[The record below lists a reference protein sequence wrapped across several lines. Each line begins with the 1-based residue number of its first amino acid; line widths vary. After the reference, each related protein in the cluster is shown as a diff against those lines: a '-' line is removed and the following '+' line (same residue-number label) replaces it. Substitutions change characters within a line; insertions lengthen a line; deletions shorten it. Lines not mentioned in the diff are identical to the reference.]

1 MQNVPIQGVAKTVTS
16 NSEQKNDG
24 DDWCHS
30 TCIMLSNDT
39 MLFDTTPACDCSTHL
54 WEFRSLCTVFSYSDL
69 SNWSETIRNMN
80 LDSIVPW
87 FHLIS
92 TEVFRL
98 GECWSELIPE
108 KPRTRGRFVD
118 QDFLCGLLGC
128 CGDGVQCQEWD
139 GAHWYWCR
147 VWKQISTNIHSLFHL
162 LMCVLLKQKRTN
174 EVVLFPFEP
183 VNVAALKYLSLMR
196 RVSSLVEQ
204 IHQNSERCQQCWN
217 RLTWISTCCELASP
231 RSLTFWSFLP
241 NWIWMTMGW
250 LVVSEQR
257 LGNWLI
263 CHFCW
268 WTTIS
273 WLERFR
279 ENLVIWQISNCNFA
293 FQFVQRYHAAV
304 DGIDQRLPWWILA
317 PLSALCGMCNQCFK
331 SKNAAMDSLLHYNL

>member
-1 MQNVPIQGVAKTVTS
+1 MPRMRRSALILVRSMETNLHKYTQSISSSNVCAS
-16 NSEQKNDG
+16 RAEKNERG
-24 DDWCHS
+24 GS
-30 TCIMLSNDT
+30 FPL
-39 MLFDTTPACDCSTHL
+39 
-54 WEFRSLCTVFSYSDL
+54 
-69 SNWSETIRNMN
+69 
-80 LDSIVPW
+80 
-87 FHLIS
+87 
-92 TEVFRL
+92 
-98 GECWSELIPE
+98 EL
-108 KPRTRGRFVD
+108 
-118 QDFLCGLLGC
+118 
-128 CGDGVQCQEWD
+128 
-139 GAHWYWCR
+139 
-147 VWKQISTNIHSLFHL
+147 
-162 LMCVLLKQKRTN
+162 
-174 EVVLFPFEP
+174 
-183 VNVAALKYLSLMR
+183 VNVAALSLKR
-196 RVSSLVEQ
+196 RVSLVEQ
-204 IHQNSERCQQCWN
+204 IHQNSERCQCWN

-317 PLSALCGMCNQCFK
+317 PLSALCGMCYQCYK
-331 SKNAAMDSLLHYNL
+331 SKNAAMNSLLHYNL